1 MKEEEGRKSEATG
14 GLENER
20 NHGSG
25 RTDRQGRGKKTLTLE
40 WCFRFSLSYLEA
52 ARPAP
57 AGKVR
62 SIWVANDEK

>member
-1 MKEEEGRKSEATG
+1 MKEEEGRKSETSG

-40 WCFRFSLSYLEA
+40 
-52 ARPAP
+52 
-57 AGKVR
+57 
-62 SIWVANDEK
+62 